1 MQCLVITVRPM
12 ADIGDGSA
20 GCAPAQRYMR
30 VGAMPVFIFDA
41 NIAHFKSLLT
51 TETDVTKIA
60 TIRKL
65 LAEEERKLAEWRAI
79 NSRSNGAE

>member
-1 MQCLVITVRPM
+1 
-12 ADIGDGSA
+12 
-20 GCAPAQRYMR
+20 
-30 VGAMPVFIFDA
+30 MPVFILDA